1 MGLGERPV
9 RILQATSIRATGV
22 PAMAVSFDVGDLVAV
37 RTANQAITVTLG
49 AATILVNNAGGG
61 RYTPLANVLGRRPL
75 GLGEVLP
82 HQHVWRDELLPHPH
96 SEYG

>member
-9 RILQATSIRATGV
+9 RILQATSIRAAGV

-37 RTANQAITVTLG
+37 RAANQAMTVTLG

-61 RYTPLANVLGRRPL
+61 RYKPLANVLGRRPL
-75 GLGEVLP
+75 GLGEALP